1 MQDTTRMQ
9 FLMLQAHQINR
20 FDESNIP
27 EKSAK
32 VSQEQADKLWEA
44 KMQAAEERISS
55 RKKSRED
62 ILKEATEKLTK
73 QIE

>member
-1 MQDTTRMQ
+1 ML
-9 FLMLQAHQINR
+9 FLMLQAHQINKI
-20 FDESNIP
+20 DSYD
-27 EKSAK
+27 KQGKDAQ

-73 QIE
+73 QIEEQRAAS